1 MNTVTYV
8 YRTFDLG
15 CGCCSD
21 SENYLEIRDEN
32 GYQEI
37 HCWQLIGNEQELI
50 QYLKEEH
57 PQYSDYEIDDV
68 NSCWF

>member
-1 MNTVTYV
+1 MRTVTYV

-32 GYQEI
+32 GYQEV

-57 PQYSDYEIDDV
+57 PQYVDYEIDDV
-68 NSCWF
+68 NSWWF

>member
-1 MNTVTYV
+1 MNTVTYI

-32 GYQEI
+32 GCHEI
-37 HCWQLIGNEQELI
+37 HCWQLISNEQELI

-57 PQYSDYEIDDV
+57 HQYLDYDIDDV
-68 NSCWF
+68 NSWWF

>member
-1 MNTVTYV
+1 MNTVTYI

-21 SENYLEIRDEN
+21 SENYLEIRDED

-37 HCWQLIGNEQELI
+37 NCWQLISNEIELTE
-50 QYLKEEH
+50 YLKENH
-57 PQYSDYEIDDV
+57 PQYLDYEIDV
-68 NSCWF
+68 NSWWF